1 MVEFYSPPTSNKAGD
16 SAFSLFLPA
25 AQHFL
30 GSRLPSASLV
40 GTVCRERGMVRAP
53 VGLFMGQVVAGA
65 SDKDV
70 CLPFTHQSGVKVAF
84 GSAVGRMP
92 TCQIAGAAKSPY
104 LHSIWLDLT
113 VLAQSF

>member
-40 GTVCRERGMVRAP
+40 GTVCRERGVVGAP

-65 SDKDV
+65 SDEDV

-92 TCQIAGAAKSPY
+92 ACRIAGAAKSPY
-104 LHSIWLDLT
+104 LHSIWLDLM